1 MLAGTLVESYLM
13 SGGKTPTMKGNCK
26 NSENRAVLAM
36 PVQSKVNKEMMTYD
50 RSEPSQSNGFQAESA
65 ELIIASYQRLIGRP
79 LDCGQA
85 GGDLGDSLYSA
96 PSVVLAHDME
106 SDPVFFYA
114 NRAAQQ
120 LFEMAWEEM
129 VRLPSRLSAEP
140 LAQDERQRLLGLV
153 SSQGYIDD
161 YSGVRVSRT
170 GKRFLIERATVWNLM
185 NGEGKLVGQAA
196 AFRTWLPLT
205 VTAQAC
211 SELP

>member
-13 SGGKTPTMKGNCK
+13 SGANTLAMKANCK
-26 NSENRAVLAM
+26 DRENRMSLAL
-36 PVQSKVNKEMMTYD
+36 SARANFHKNTMTYD

-65 ELIIASYQRLIGRP
+65 ELIIASYQRLIGQP

-85 GGDLGDSLYSA
+85 GGDLGHALYSA
-96 PSVVLAHDME
+96 PSVVLAHDAG

-114 NRAAQQ
+114 NRTAQQ

-140 LAQDERQRLLGLV
+140 LAQDERQRLLRLV
-153 SSQGYIDD
+153 ARQGYIDD

-170 GKRFLIERATVWNLM
+170 GKRFLIERATVWNLT

-196 AFRTWLPLT
+196 MFKTWIPLI
-205 VTAQAC
+205 VTA
-211 SELP
+211 